1 MKRSLRSIFVLSL
14 LLATLLPPVPA
25 QSQTVIEQIQQLFT
39 RRRPQGRAAGR
50 SRGGAIRDECA
61 YVGDRPLA
69 ALIPQS
75 NVGKTLEERPTF
87 WFYLPFGRSPQVQ
100 TARFMLLD
108 ESLNPVLPAPIPV
121 TMPPEGGIVSFQL
134 PETVP
139 PLQVGQSYNWHFSVI
154 CNTDVPSAN
163 PRLSGWV
170 ERVAPPVDLNRQLA
184 NTLPQN
190 QHTVYAA
197 SDLWFDTITQLARS
211 KTTHP
216 SEWAQLLELF
226 DLEAIAPQAIT
237 ALQVL
242 RP

>member
-1 MKRSLRSIFVLSL
+1 MKRSLLPIIVLSVL
-14 LLATLLPPVPA
+14 LSTLLPPEPV

-61 YVGDRPLA
+61 YIGDRPLA

-87 WFYLPFGRSPQVQ
+87 WFYLPFGRSEQVQ

-108 ESLNPVLPAPIPV
+108 EELSPVFPVPIPIS
-121 TMPPEGGIVSFQL
+121 MPSEGGIVSFQL
-134 PETVP
+134 PEDVP
-139 PLQVGQSYNWHFSVI
+139 ALQVGKSYNWYFSVV

-163 PRLSGWV
+163 PRLSGWI
-170 ERVAPPVDLNRQLA
+170 ERVAPAVDLNRQL
-184 NTLPQN
+184 TTTRSPDQY
-190 QHTVYAA
+190 TIYAA
-197 SDLWFDTITQLARS
+197 SDLWFETVTQLARS

-216 SEWAQLLELF
+216 SAWTQLLELF
-226 DLEAIAPQAIT
+226 DLEAIAPQPIT
-237 ALQVL
+237 VLQVQ
-242 RP
+242 R